1 MTEGRRRAS
10 IMKRLF
16 PWYYKHLGHRLK
28 VAMVF
33 MLLLTIVTSAA
44 IAYYYVRLS
53 AEANYRTAV
62 GRQLELVDAAIDQYV
77 ANIESN
83 TEMLAKMPLVR
94 QLDSRVTTYVDKT
107 GPDGLVPMKPWAA
120 DPYEAELYQLLGV
133 IKQAHGAIKNA
144 SIGVEANGGF
154 VKYPAQPRFD
164 GYDARERSWYKSAMA
179 KPGEVVVS
187 GIYTTSTEEK
197 VILSVRTIEDTT
209 GRIVG
214 VVTVD
219 FDLKALSDTVSEIV
233 IGRGGYVLL
242 VDREGAVL
250 AHPNHNEALN
260 HRPLKAS
267 LVGKKLSDI
276 GLSQGMNGDFSA
288 VQPGEFT
295 WQAEESAYRVQ
306 IVPSKLEAIGI
317 HYVVV
322 VPEGEFTESALN
334 IGQQLIWSSVPLGLL
349 AIGIAVLLSNRLVKP
364 LERLKER
371 ASAIAEGNLEA
382 QIDLHREDEIGQ
394 LATQFNR
401 MTEALQ
407 SARET
412 LEVKVA
418 QRTEELSVANEAL
431 IAANQE
437 LLATLDLLQATQQ
450 QLIQSAKLAGLG
462 SMVAG
467 IAHEINT
474 PLGNAITMAS
484 YLEMALAEP
493 QPDCQRIGEINDV
506 LQRNLKRTGH
516 LIERFKQVTI
526 DQFQEV
532 RRPVELSSVMAALL
546 ETLRYDPI
554 YQSLDITWTCPE
566 PLSLE
571 TSPGAL
577 GLVVSQLLE
586 NVVKHAYPAGG
597 QVWLS
602 GEREGD
608 WAVIRCRDAGVGMA
622 PLTVER
628 LFEPFYTTQR
638 IQGAT
643 GLGLFVAYN
652 LVTLHLGGV
661 LSATSDQGAGTTF
674 EIRLP
679 LLPDGEGEAA
689 Q

>member
-1 MTEGRRRAS
+1 MAMRAHNKRG
-10 IMKRLF
+10 IKRLI
-16 PWYYKHLGHRLK
+16 PWYYLHLGHRLK

-33 MLLLTIVTSAA
+33 MLLLTLITSAA
-44 IAYYYVRLS
+44 IAYYYVWLS

-77 ANIESN
+77 TNIQAN
-83 TEMLAKMPLVR
+83 TEMISKMPLVR
-94 QLDSRVTTYVDKT
+94 QLDSRITSYVDKT
-107 GPDGLVPMKPWAA
+107 GPDGLVPMKPWEA
-120 DPYEAELYQLLGV
+120 DPYEAELYQLLGI
-133 IKQAHGAIKNA
+133 IKQSHAAIKNA

-164 GYDARERSWYKSAMA
+164 GYDARERSWYKTAMA
-179 KPGEVVVS
+179 RPGEVVVS
-187 GIYTTSTEEK
+187 GIYTTSTQEK
-197 VILSVRTIEDTT
+197 VILSVRTIEDMG

-233 IGRGGYVLL
+233 IGKSGYVLL

-276 GLSQGMNGDFSA
+276 GLSQGMNEDLSA
-288 VQPGEFT
+288 VLPGAFT
-295 WQAEESAYRVQ
+295 WNEEEREYRVQ
-306 IVPSKLEAIGI
+306 IVPSKLEAIGL

-322 VPEGEFTESALN
+322 VPEGEFTESALR
-334 IGQQLIWSSVPLGLL
+334 IGQQLTWSSIPLGLL
-349 AIGIAVLLSNRLVKP
+349 AIGIAVLLSSRLVKP

-371 ASAIAEGNLEA
+371 ALAIAEGNLEA
-382 QIDLHREDEIGQ
+382 RIDFNRVDEIGQ

-401 MTEALQ
+401 MTESLQ
-407 SARET
+407 IARDT
-412 LEVKVA
+412 LEDKVA
-418 QRTEELSVANEAL
+418 KRTEELSVANEAL
-431 IAANQE
+431 ISANQE

-493 QPDCQRIGEINDV
+493 QPNCERINEINEV

-532 RRPVELSSVMAALL
+532 KRPVELSGLMTELL
-546 ETLRYDPI
+546 ETLRYDPH
-554 YQSLDITWTCPE
+554 YQSLEITWHCLE
-566 PLSLE
+566 PLNVE

-577 GLVVSQLLE
+577 GIVVTQLLE
-586 NVVKHAYPAGG
+586 NVVKHAYTSGG
-597 QVWLS
+597 PVWLS
-602 GEREGD
+602 VFREES
-608 WAVIRCRDAGVGMA
+608 WAVIRCRDAGAGMA

-661 LSATSDQGAGTTF
+661 LSATSELGVGTTF

-679 LLPDGEGEAA
+679 LLLEEAGKA
-689 Q
+689 GV

>member
-1 MTEGRRRAS
+1 MAMRAHS
-10 IMKRLF
+10 NRGLKRLI
-16 PWYYKHLGHRLK
+16 PWYYLHLGHRLK

-33 MLLLTIVTSAA
+33 MLLLTLITSAA
-44 IAYYYVRLS
+44 IAYYYVWLS

-77 ANIESN
+77 TNIQAN
-83 TEMLAKMPLVR
+83 TEMIANMPLVR
-94 QLDSRVTTYVDKT
+94 QLDSRITSYVDKT
-107 GPDGLVPMKPWAA
+107 GPDGLVPMKPWEA
-120 DPYEAELYQLLGV
+120 DPYEAELYQLLG
-133 IKQAHGAIKNA
+133 IFKQSHAAIKNA

-164 GYDARERSWYKSAMA
+164 GYDARERSWYKTAMA
-179 KPGEVVVS
+179 RPGEVVVS

-197 VILSVRTIEDTT
+197 VILSVRTIEDMG

-233 IGRGGYVLL
+233 IGKSGYVLL

-276 GLSQGMNGDFSA
+276 GLSNGMNADFSA
-288 VQPGEFT
+288 VKPGEFI
-295 WQAEESAYRVQ
+295 WNAEESSYRVQ
-306 IVPSKLEAIGI
+306 IVPSKLEAIGL

-322 VPEGEFTESALN
+322 VPEGEFTESALR
-334 IGQQLIWSSVPLGLL
+334 IGQQLTWSSIPLGLL
-349 AIGIAVLLSNRLVKP
+349 AIGIAVLLSSRLVKP

-371 ASAIAEGNLEA
+371 ALAIAEGNLEA
-382 QIDLHREDEIGQ
+382 RIDFNRIDEIGQ

-401 MTEALQ
+401 MTESLQ
-407 SARET
+407 IARDT
-412 LEVKVA
+412 LEDKVA
-418 QRTEELSVANEAL
+418 KRTEELSVANEAL
-431 IAANQE
+431 ISANQE

-493 QPDCQRIGEINDV
+493 QPNCERINEINEV
-506 LQRNLKRTGH
+506 LQRNLKRTGQ

-532 RRPVELSSVMAALL
+532 KRPVELSGLMTELL
-546 ETLRYDPI
+546 ETLRYDPH
-554 YQSLDITWTCPE
+554 YQCLDITWHCPE
-566 PLSLE
+566 PLNVE

-577 GLVVSQLLE
+577 GIVVTQLLE
-586 NVVKHAYPAGG
+586 NVVKHAYTSGG
-597 QVWLS
+597 PVWLS
-602 GEREGD
+602 VLREES
-608 WAVIRCRDAGVGMA
+608 WAVIRCRDAGTGMA

-661 LSATSDQGAGTTF
+661 LSATSDLGLGTTF

-679 LLPDGEGEAA
+679 LLPEDKG
-689 Q
+689 